1 MASISDPDIN
11 WGKVIEYTAI
21 TRAALSELKKA
32 RDIDPGSHK
41 RLNDESSRQR
51 ESQAGLA
58 HTGHTISCEIQ
69 DKRALP
75 LTLTGSA

>member
-1 MASISDPDIN
+1 LQDFFVTSISDPYIN
-11 WGKVIEYTAI
+11 RAKVLEYTAI

-51 ESQAGLA
+51 ESKAQVLPS
-58 HTGHTISCEIQ
+58 TGHTIIKEFIS
-69 DKRALP
+69 
-75 LTLTGSA
+75 T